1 MFLSVSRDLLTSFFL
16 LSHLIGHKG
25 YMMTSN
31 AACSH
36 VCVCVC
42 VFMYSYDW
50 FYATFNTALTLQLI
64 FFTLEPGTQKKV

>member
-36 VCVCVC
+36 VCVRVC
-42 VFMYSYDW
+42 VFLCTHMTD
-50 FYATFNTALTLQLI
+50 FMLHLTLH
-64 FFTLEPGTQKKV
+64 